1 VRRSTVIVLALVALV
16 VYFVI
21 STHGKHCHVN
31 VHLAKRLYCTE
42 PAR

>member
-1 VRRSTVIVLALVALV
+1 VRRSTVIVLALVVLV

-21 STHGKHCHVN
+21 STHGKHCHVK
-31 VHLAKRLYCTE
+31 VHLTKRLYCTE